1 MVTTSQA
8 KIDKA
13 VGTDDIPAEALQNV
27 TAKHFLY
34 SYYYLYN
41 SYEHSI
47 IPTTWLRG
55 IINLVPMDN
64 NLDLRDPLDRGF
76 TLDGRMYNLYFNI
89 LNSHLT
95 KWAEVNGLIVK
106 MALDLDEVV
115 VTRLV
120 PYQTE

>member
-1 MVTTSQA
+1 M
-8 KIDKA
+8 
-13 VGTDDIPAEALQNV
+13 
-27 TAKHFLY
+27 
-34 SYYYLYN
+34 
-41 SYEHSI
+41 
-47 IPTTWLRG
+47 
-55 IINLVPMDN
+55 VPMDN
-64 NLDLRDPLDRGF
+64 NLDLRDPLKDRGF